1 MFTHRL
7 NRNPRQ
13 SSLHPDVIIFRGI
26 MCRRCCFSLCAS
38 ANAMSEYTLIDIATS
53 FTSILRIDK
62 YRERQKRR
70 AGRSHLA
77 RLFSGNRKNCVAVY
91 PVHHQPPLLK
101 ATEAWPCR
109 EKDLSSGGWFGNKSH
124 RCATRIVS
132 KRHWWIRNAMD
143 AFQTEDALINSHSM
157 HLSRN
162 TLWKN
167 LKNNL
172 KTTSYILI

>member
-1 MFTHRL
+1 M
-7 NRNPRQ
+7 
-13 SSLHPDVIIFRGI
+13 S
-26 MCRRCCFSLCAS
+26 RRCCFSLCAS

-53 FTSILRIDK
+53 FTLILRIDK
-62 YRERQKRR
+62 YHERQKRR

-77 RLFSGNRKNCVAVY
+77 RLFTGNRKKTARDCVAVH

-132 KRHWWIRNAMD
+132 KRHWWIRNAVD
-143 AFQTEDALINSHSM
+143 AFQTRAAEDALINSHSM

-162 TLWKN
+162 ALWKN
-167 LKNNL
+167 LKDNL
-172 KTTSYILI
+172 QTTSYILIN